1 MIRNAESVPE
11 GSWLVPTAPYEAI
24 LSDNYGNYHRST
36 ALIALLFLVLIPS
49 PIGSQARQSDMTVL
63 LQSTSGGRRK
73 LRKTKQLLLLLV
85 TVFLWAVLVGAELY
99 KTVRYWDS
107 FTCFAAPMF
116 SLPDF
121 RYTGWSIPLGGLLIL
136 YYLAKLAV
144 MLLIAEIV
152 SFLSGKC
159 TKNRDAIL
167 LSCGVLLIPA
177 GLSAIGSVVCERL
190 SLLLPLGGSELLHDL
205 SEWMML
211 R

>member
-1 MIRNAESVPE
+1 MIRDAERAPA

-24 LSDNYGNYHRST
+24 LSDNYGHYHRST
-36 ALIALLFLVLIPS
+36 ALIALLFLVLLLS
-49 PIGSQARQSDMTVL
+49 PIGSQERQSDMTVL
-63 LQSTSGGRRK
+63 LQTTSGGRRK

-107 FTCFAAPMF
+107 FTCFPAPMF

-159 TKNRDAIL
+159 T
-167 LSCGVLLIPA
+167 
-177 GLSAIGSVVCERL
+177 
-190 SLLLPLGGSELLHDL
+190 
-205 SEWMML
+205 
-211 R
+211 

>member
-1 MIRNAESVPE
+1 MIRDAERAPA
-11 GSWLVPTAPYEAI
+11 GSWLVPTAPYEAV

-36 ALIALLFLVLIPS
+36 ALIAMLFLVLLLS

-63 LQSTSGGRRK
+63 LQSTSGGRK
-73 LRKTKQLLLLLV
+73 QLWKTKQVLLLLV

-99 KTVRYWDS
+99 RTVSYWDN
-107 FTCFAAPMF
+107 FICFAAPMH

-121 RYTGWSIPLGGLLIL
+121 RNTGWSIPLGALLTL

-144 MLLIAEIV
+144 MFLIAEIV

-177 GLSAIGSVVCERL
+177 GLAAIGSVVGEWL
-190 SLLLPLGGSELLHDL
+190 SLLLPLGGSELLHIL
-205 SEWMML
+205 KEWML
-211 R
+211 PR